1 MSVKEDLVKI
11 VGKDNFSDAP
21 EDLDKYAKDESTV
34 HPIRPQCIVRPGSGD
49 DVQKLVTWANETLTP
64 LVPVSSGPPHF
75 RGDTIPSTGGAVI
88 VDLTRMKKI
97 MRVDAEHR
105 IAMVEPGVTF
115 SELIP
120 ELAKEGMRLNM
131 PLLPRST
138 KSVVGS
144 LLEREPVIMPQYHWD
159 IADPLACTEV
169 IYGTGD
175 LFRTGSAA
183 GPGDLQQQWEIGA
196 AQNEA
201 AGPVQADF
209 YRLIQGAQGTMGI
222 VTWATVRCE
231 RMPSI
236 EEPFLVG
243 SSNLERLLEFTRW
256 ILRRRLVDDCLLLN
270 NTDLAHMLVKDWP
283 QEYESLKNSLP
294 PWILFFSISG
304 VKYFPEEELNYQ
316 KEAVANI
323 AKSLKIELL
332 KAIGRVSAYELMKVL
347 HRPSE
352 EPYWKLRDRG
362 SCYDVFFLTTH
373 DKLPELISVMN
384 DVAEKCEYSASNM
397 GIYIQPVV
405 QGVSC
410 HCEFNLFFKP
420 GNLGEEARIKAISE
434 AAFEALANRGA
445 FFSRPYGPWADLA
458 YRRDA
463 VTTMSL
469 RKIKDIYDPN
479 KIMNPGKLCF

>member
-11 VGKDNFSDAP
+11 VGKSKVSEAP
-21 EDLDKYAKDESTV
+21 EDLDKYAKDESPV
-34 HPIRPQCIVRPGSGD
+34 HPVRPRCVVRPGSAD
-49 DVQKLVTWANETLTP
+49 EVQKLVNWANETLTP

-75 RGDTIPSTGGAVI
+75 RGDTVPSTGGAVI
-88 VDLTRMKKI
+88 VDISGMKRI
-97 MRVDAEHR
+97 MRIDSEHR

-115 SELIP
+115 GELIP
-120 ELAKEGMRLNM
+120 ELAKEGLRLNM
-131 PLLPRST
+131 PLLPRAT

-159 IADPLACTEV
+159 LADPLACTEV

-175 LFRTGSAA
+175 MFRTGSAA
-183 GPGDLQQQWEIGA
+183 GPGDLQQQWEVGA

-243 SSNLERLLEFTRW
+243 SSKLDDLLEFVRW

-270 NTDLAHMLVKDWP
+270 NTDLAHILATEWP
-283 QEYESLKNSLP
+283 RGYESLKNSLP

-332 KAIGRVSAYELMKVL
+332 KAIGKVSAFELLKVL
-347 HRPSE
+347 HKPSE
-352 EPYWKLRDRG
+352 EPYWKLRDKG
-362 SCYDVFFLTTH
+362 SCYDIFFLTVH
-373 DKLPELISVMN
+373 DKLPELVSVMN
-384 DVAEKCEYSASNM
+384 GIAESYEYPASNM

-410 HCEFNLFFKP
+410 HCEFNLFFEP
-420 GNLGEEARIKAISE
+420 GNPKEEDKIRAISE

-445 FFSRPYGPWADLA
+445 FFSRPYGPWADMA
-458 YRRDA
+458 YRRDS
-463 VTTMSL
+463 VTTISL